1 MKMSRPAF
9 GTWLVAVVL
18 GAAGILMRF
27 GVLHVTGLGIDPF
40 WFVTIAFCLLA
51 LGCFVKRL

>member
-9 GTWLVAVVL
+9 GTWLVAVIF

-40 WFVTIAFCLLA
+40 WFVLIAFVLLA
-51 LGCFVKRL
+51 LGCIVKKL